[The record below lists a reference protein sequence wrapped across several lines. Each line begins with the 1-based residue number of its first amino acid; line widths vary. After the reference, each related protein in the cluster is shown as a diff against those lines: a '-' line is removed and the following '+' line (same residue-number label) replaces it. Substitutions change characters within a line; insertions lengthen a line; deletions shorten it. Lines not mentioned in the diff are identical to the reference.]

1 MTTEQ
6 TTTRG
11 EREAR
16 VSLSMSRVVAELRLL
31 LAARRSARNADRA
44 RFAVTRQEDAAA

>member
-11 EREAR
+11 EGKAR
-16 VSLSMSRVVAELRLL
+16 SSLSMPRVVAELQLL
-31 LAARRSARNADRA
+31 LAARRSARNADSS
-44 RFAVTRQEDAAA
+44 RFVASTQEDAAA